1 MATGQLFSRTT
12 QALFYNYKQ
21 LPIQRMLD
29 FDFLCGRELPSVA
42 GIINPGAEGFQKL
55 FFGQEE
61 IAIPVHSTVEA
72 ACAAHPTAD
81 VFINFASFRSAAAS
95 SMAALKQPTIRVVA
109 IIAEGVPESDT
120 KQLIAYARANNKV
133 VIGPATVGGIQAGSF
148 KIGDTAGTIDN
159 IVACKL
165 YRPGSVGFVSKSG
178 GMSNELYNT
187 IARVTDGIYEGIA
200 IGGDVFP
207 GSTLSDHVLRFNNIP
222 QVKMIVVL
230 GELGGRDEY
239 SLVEAL
245 KQGKVNKPV
254 VAWVSGTCARLF
266 KSEVQFGHAGAK
278 SGGEM
283 ESAQAKNQALKDAGA
298 AVPTSYEAF
307 ETAIKETFEK
317 LVEEGKISSVKEFT
331 PPQIPEDLNI
341 AIKSGKVRAP
351 THIISTISDDRGEE
365 PCYAGVPMSSIVE
378 QGYGVGD
385 VISLLWFKRS
395 LPRYCTHF
403 IEICIMLCADHGPCV
418 SGAHNTIVTARAGK
432 DLVSSLVS
440 GLLTIGP
447 RFGGA
452 IDDAARYFKDAYDRG
467 LTPYEFVE
475 SMKKKGIRVPGIG
488 HRIKRGDNRDK
499 RVELLQQFAHTHFPS
514 VKYMEYAV
522 QVETYTLSKANNLVL
537 NVDGAIGSL
546 FLDLLAGSG
555 MFSKQEIDEIVG
567 IGYLNGLFVLAR
579 SIGLI
584 GHTFDQKRLK
594 QPLYRHPWEDVLY
607 TKLVFCRGKLQVKAS
622 KFREHSTSLQ
632 RKHMKKYL
640 GVAASSIP
648 LLILITHVKAKA
660 RKNIWKKVMASHSQ
674 RQSNQQQ
681 PQNQAAQSSGTSNMR
696 QHHHATESVS
706 KAIAQYTVDAQ
717 LHAVFEQSGGSGKSF
732 DYSQSVRTTNQSVPE
747 EQITA
752 YLSKIQRG
760 GHIQPFGCMIA
771 VDEGSFRIIAYSE
784 NAKEMLGLTPKSVL
798 SSEKQEILSD
808 GTDVRTLFRPSS
820 SVMLEKAFGA
830 REITLLN
837 PIWIHSKNSG
847 KPFYAILHRI
857 DVGIVIDLEPA
868 RTEDPALSIAGAV
881 QSQKLAVRSISQL
894 QSLPGGD
901 IKLLCDTVVKSVRE
915 LTGYDR
921 VMVYK
926 FHEDEHGEVVAETK
940 RADLEPYIG
949 LHYPSTDIP
958 QASRFLFKQNRVRM
972 IVDCHATPVRVIQ
985 DEALMQP
992 LCLVGSTLRAPHGCH
1007 AQYMA
1012 NMGSIASM
1020 AMAVII
1026 NGNDEEAIGGRN
1038 STRLWGFGCLPSH
1051 FCSVYSISASLCM

>member
-61 IAIPVHSTVEA
+61 IAIPVHSTIEA

-95 SMAALKQPTIRVVA
+95 SMAALKQPTVRVVA
-109 IIAEGVPESDT
+109 IIAEGVPEADA
-120 KQLIAYARANNKV
+120 KQLIAYARANNKARTLMQCYLNCNERKV
-133 VIGPATVGGIQAGSF
+133 VIGPATVGGIQAGAF

-159 IVACKL
+159 IIACKL
-165 YRPGSVGFVSKSG
+165 YRPGSVGFVSKSVSIHSIAPLSFLTCLSIKPEVSFGHCTYLLSLSSYSPLLYVKGSKNNASFPMQG

-298 AVPTSYEAF
+298 VVPTSYEAF

-499 RVELLQQFAHTHFPS
+499 RVELLQLFARTHFPS

-555 MFSKQEIDEIVG
+555 MFTKQEIDEIVG

-607 TKLVFCRGKLQVKAS
+607 S
-622 KFREHSTSLQ
+622 K
-632 RKHMKKYL
+632 
-640 GVAASSIP
+640 
-648 LLILITHVKAKA
+648 
-660 RKNIWKKVMASHSQ
+660 
-674 RQSNQQQ
+674 
-681 PQNQAAQSSGTSNMR
+681 
-696 QHHHATESVS
+696 
-706 KAIAQYTVDAQ
+706 
-717 LHAVFEQSGGSGKSF
+717 
-732 DYSQSVRTTNQSVPE
+732 
-747 EQITA
+747 
-752 YLSKIQRG
+752 
-760 GHIQPFGCMIA
+760 
-771 VDEGSFRIIAYSE
+771 
-784 NAKEMLGLTPKSVL
+784 
-798 SSEKQEILSD
+798 
-808 GTDVRTLFRPSS
+808 
-820 SVMLEKAFGA
+820 
-830 REITLLN
+830 
-837 PIWIHSKNSG
+837 
-847 KPFYAILHRI
+847 
-857 DVGIVIDLEPA
+857 
-868 RTEDPALSIAGAV
+868 
-881 QSQKLAVRSISQL
+881 
-894 QSLPGGD
+894 
-901 IKLLCDTVVKSVRE
+901 
-915 LTGYDR
+915 
-921 VMVYK
+921 
-926 FHEDEHGEVVAETK
+926 
-940 RADLEPYIG
+940 
-949 LHYPSTDIP
+949 
-958 QASRFLFKQNRVRM
+958 
-972 IVDCHATPVRVIQ
+972 
-985 DEALMQP
+985 
-992 LCLVGSTLRAPHGCH
+992 
-1007 AQYMA
+1007 
-1012 NMGSIASM
+1012 
-1020 AMAVII
+1020 
-1026 NGNDEEAIGGRN
+1026 
-1038 STRLWGFGCLPSH
+1038 
-1051 FCSVYSISASLCM
+1051 

>member
-1 MATGQLFSRTT
+1 MATGQLFSKTT

-29 FDFLCGRELPSVA
+29 FDFLCGRETPSVA
-42 GIINPGAEGFQKL
+42 GIVNPGAEGFQKL

-81 VFINFASFRSAAAS
+81 VFINFSSFRSAAAS

-109 IIAEGVPESDT
+109 IIAEGVPEADT
-120 KQLIAYARANNKV
+120 KQLIAYARSNNKV
-133 VIGPATVGGIQAGSF
+133 VIGPATVGGIQAGAF

-159 IVACKL
+159 IIHCKL

-207 GSTLSDHVLRFNNIP
+207 GSTLSDHILRFNNIP
-222 QVKMIVVL
+222 QVKMMVVL

-283 ESAQAKNQALKDAGA
+283 ESAQAKNQALRDAGA
-298 AVPTSYEAF
+298 VVPTSYEAF
-307 ETAIKETFEK
+307 ESAIKETFEK
-317 LVEEGKISSVKEFT
+317 LVEEGKIPPVKEVT
-331 PPQIPEDLNI
+331 PPQIPEDLNT

-395 LPRYCTHF
+395 LPRYCTQF
-403 IEICIMLCADHGPCV
+403 IEV
-418 SGAHNTIVTARAGK
+418 
-432 DLVSSLVS
+432 

-467 LTPYEFVE
+467 LSPYEFVE

-488 HRIKRGDNRDK
+488 HRIKRGDNRDQ
-499 RVELLQQFAHTHFPS
+499 RVELLQKFARTHFPS

-555 MFSKQEIDEIVG
+555 MFSKQEIDEIVE

-607 TKLVFCRGKLQVKAS
+607 TK
-622 KFREHSTSLQ
+622 
-632 RKHMKKYL
+632 
-640 GVAASSIP
+640 
-648 LLILITHVKAKA
+648 
-660 RKNIWKKVMASHSQ
+660 
-674 RQSNQQQ
+674 
-681 PQNQAAQSSGTSNMR
+681 
-696 QHHHATESVS
+696 
-706 KAIAQYTVDAQ
+706 
-717 LHAVFEQSGGSGKSF
+717 
-732 DYSQSVRTTNQSVPE
+732 
-747 EQITA
+747 
-752 YLSKIQRG
+752 
-760 GHIQPFGCMIA
+760 
-771 VDEGSFRIIAYSE
+771 
-784 NAKEMLGLTPKSVL
+784 
-798 SSEKQEILSD
+798 
-808 GTDVRTLFRPSS
+808 
-820 SVMLEKAFGA
+820 
-830 REITLLN
+830 
-837 PIWIHSKNSG
+837 
-847 KPFYAILHRI
+847 
-857 DVGIVIDLEPA
+857 
-868 RTEDPALSIAGAV
+868 
-881 QSQKLAVRSISQL
+881 
-894 QSLPGGD
+894 
-901 IKLLCDTVVKSVRE
+901 
-915 LTGYDR
+915 
-921 VMVYK
+921 
-926 FHEDEHGEVVAETK
+926 
-940 RADLEPYIG
+940 
-949 LHYPSTDIP
+949 
-958 QASRFLFKQNRVRM
+958 
-972 IVDCHATPVRVIQ
+972 
-985 DEALMQP
+985 
-992 LCLVGSTLRAPHGCH
+992 
-1007 AQYMA
+1007 
-1012 NMGSIASM
+1012 
-1020 AMAVII
+1020 
-1026 NGNDEEAIGGRN
+1026 
-1038 STRLWGFGCLPSH
+1038 
-1051 FCSVYSISASLCM
+1051 

>member
-12 QALFYNYKQ
+12 QSLFYNFKQ

-29 FDFLCGRELPSVA
+29 FDFLCGRETPSVA
-42 GIINPGAEGFQKL
+42 GIINPGSEGFQKL

-61 IAIPVHSTVEA
+61 IAIPVHSTIEA

-95 SMAALKQPTIRVVA
+95 SMAALKQPTIRVAA
-109 IIAEGVPESDT
+109 IIAEGVPESDA
-120 KQLIAYARANNKV
+120 KLLIAYARANNKV
-133 VIGPATVGGIQAGSF
+133 VIGPATVGGIQAGAF

-159 IVACKL
+159 IIACKL

-178 GMSNELYNT
+178 GMSNEMYNT

-207 GSTLSDHVLRFNNIP
+207 GSTLSDHVLRFNNSP

-245 KQGKVNKPV
+245 KQRKVAKPV

-278 SGGEM
+278 SGGEL
-283 ESAQAKNQALKDAGA
+283 ESAQAKNQALQDAGA
-298 AVPTSYEAF
+298 VVPTSFEAL
-307 ETAIKETFEK
+307 ESAIKETFEK
-317 LVEEGKISSVKEFT
+317 LVEAGKITPVKEIT
-331 PPQIPEDLNI
+331 PPQIPEDLNS

-378 QGYGVGD
+378 KGYGVGD

-395 LPRYCTHF
+395 LPSYCTKF

-452 IDDAARYFKDAYDRG
+452 IDDAARYFKDAFDTG

-475 SMKKKGIRVPGIG
+475 GMKKKGIRVPGIG
-488 HRIKRGDNRDK
+488 HRIKRGDNRDQ
-499 RVELLQQFAHTHFPS
+499 RVELLQRFARANFPS

-522 QVETYTLSKANNLVL
+522 EVETYTLSKANNLVL

-555 MFSKQEIDEIVG
+555 MFTKQEIDEIVE

-607 TKLVFCRGKLQVKAS
+607 TK
-622 KFREHSTSLQ
+622 
-632 RKHMKKYL
+632 
-640 GVAASSIP
+640 
-648 LLILITHVKAKA
+648 
-660 RKNIWKKVMASHSQ
+660 
-674 RQSNQQQ
+674 
-681 PQNQAAQSSGTSNMR
+681 
-696 QHHHATESVS
+696 
-706 KAIAQYTVDAQ
+706 
-717 LHAVFEQSGGSGKSF
+717 
-732 DYSQSVRTTNQSVPE
+732 
-747 EQITA
+747 
-752 YLSKIQRG
+752 
-760 GHIQPFGCMIA
+760 
-771 VDEGSFRIIAYSE
+771 
-784 NAKEMLGLTPKSVL
+784 
-798 SSEKQEILSD
+798 
-808 GTDVRTLFRPSS
+808 
-820 SVMLEKAFGA
+820 
-830 REITLLN
+830 
-837 PIWIHSKNSG
+837 
-847 KPFYAILHRI
+847 
-857 DVGIVIDLEPA
+857 
-868 RTEDPALSIAGAV
+868 
-881 QSQKLAVRSISQL
+881 
-894 QSLPGGD
+894 
-901 IKLLCDTVVKSVRE
+901 
-915 LTGYDR
+915 
-921 VMVYK
+921 
-926 FHEDEHGEVVAETK
+926 
-940 RADLEPYIG
+940 
-949 LHYPSTDIP
+949 
-958 QASRFLFKQNRVRM
+958 
-972 IVDCHATPVRVIQ
+972 
-985 DEALMQP
+985 
-992 LCLVGSTLRAPHGCH
+992 
-1007 AQYMA
+1007 
-1012 NMGSIASM
+1012 
-1020 AMAVII
+1020 
-1026 NGNDEEAIGGRN
+1026 
-1038 STRLWGFGCLPSH
+1038 
-1051 FCSVYSISASLCM
+1051 